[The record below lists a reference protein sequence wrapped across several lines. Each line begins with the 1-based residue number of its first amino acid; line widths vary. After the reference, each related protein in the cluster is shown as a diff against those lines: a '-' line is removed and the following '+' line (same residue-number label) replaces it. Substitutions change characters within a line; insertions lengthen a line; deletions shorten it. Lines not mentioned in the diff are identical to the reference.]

1 MHLDRIHLRKKHGL
15 EDNKIDKKLGPRANR
30 RRPCRRRKGSVIKSD
45 PLPLLLPPPIER
57 NRQCLV
63 GPQQRS
69 LTPSLLYV
77 GKDASHAFQP
87 LVPSV
92 AYNPWLGH
100 GEPSE
105 LERHA
110 LTLSPPGLLSE
121 EESALVNRHFIG
133 FGWYIPFYM
142 RHI

>member
-1 MHLDRIHLRKKHGL
+1 MHLRKKHGL
-15 EDNKIDKKLGPRANR
+15 EDYKIDKKLGPRASR
-30 RRPCRRRKGSVIKSD
+30 RRPCRRPKGTVIKSD
-45 PLPLLLPPPIER
+45 LLPLLLPPPIES

-63 GPQQRS
+63 GPQQHS
-69 LTPSLLYV
+69 LTPSLLDV
-77 GKDASHAFQP
+77 EKDANHAFQP

-92 AYNPWLGH
+92 AYNTWLRH

-110 LTLSPPGLLSE
+110 STLPPGLLSE
-121 EESALVNRHFIG
+121 EESTLVNRHFIG